1 MVALFTRIS
10 LAILFISLVSCGGGN
25 IFNRK
30 NEGIIFFD
38 VSFPYEQNSI
48 RLELYPKEMT
58 FEFHKDQM
66 HASISS
72 SFGVVA
78 TDIYIDNKNKKFTQI
93 LKSFGEHYGMSLDES
108 NIKTWTDRQQI
119 TRIESTADTL
129 TIAGFL
135 CKKSIA
141 YLPNDS
147 LPPIQL
153 YFTDEIK
160 IDQSNWWNQFHEIE
174 GCLLA
179 YEVEQYG
186 KRMRLVAREVRF
198 QDVAPESFTIP
209 SGTTAVDADGMYD
222 QMDKLMK
229 EFMGAE

>member
-1 MVALFTRIS
+1 MVTLYTRFS
-10 LAILFISLVSCGGGN
+10 LAILLLSLVSCGGGN

-38 VSFPYEQNSI
+38 VSFPYEPNSI

-78 TDIYIDNKNKKFTQI
+78 TDIFIDNKNQQFTQI
-93 LKSFGEHYGMSLDES
+93 LKSFGDHYSMSLNES
-108 NIKTWTDRQQI
+108 NIKTWTNRQQI
-119 TRIESTADTL
+119 TRIEHTSDTL

-160 IDQSNWWNQFHEIE
+160 IDQTNWWNQFDEIE

-198 QDVAPESFTIP
+198 QDVAPESFTVP
-209 SGTTAVDADGMYD
+209 AGATAVDADGMYD
-222 QMDKLMK
+222 QMDKLMS
-229 EFMGAE
+229 EFMGSE